1 MKSVI
6 KTRLI
11 VIEPVRA
18 KTYDL
23 TALVRKITPANQHAE
38 VDFGAPVGKGKKSEG
53 RSRTPKHLEAI
64 SQS

>member
-38 VDFGAPVGKGKKSEG
+38 VDFGAPVGKGKKSEQW
-53 RSRTPKHLEAI
+53 T
-64 SQS
+64 